1 MTTDAR
7 APFLDP
13 SGPIEF
19 RPDMPV
25 WARMRSTDTRVF
37 IARFDDDVWSLNPI
51 VQKPT
56 IGSVKLL
63 FTKAPPVFKEA
74 LKAQAYC
81 MLDRPLPLEMLNG
94 GHGAKEYLAATTIRA
109 RLSGT
114 VMPFTRLLDERGVTR
129 LCDVRA
135 ADFQAYRDMLETSG
149 IKQHELDYRLFALT
163 CASLYGMYLPD
174 TDRLPLPPWGRPQ
187 ARRMPRGPARTT
199 QVNTTP
205 PIDRATMVMLLV
217 WSLRF
222 IEDLSDDILRA
233 DEERRAR
240 MARLRTRARLGDR
253 ARAIAGLEQLRQ
265 AGKQLPAVRRGR
277 RNQRAAMYLASE
289 LDVPKTVL
297 NPLLRKSP
305 WRDMSIGVG
314 APLDNVPIEGQ
325 IAGKPWVDSV
335 DFYEVPELVS
345 HLAVACLITI
355 AYLSGMRVEE
365 WRALKRGSCWRTEAS
380 SEAPERF
387 EIWSETF
394 KGVTDSQGNTIPEG
408 SVRDHP
414 WWVVEE
420 VHTAVAILERIH
432 PHELLLSTRAL
443 SPRGMG
449 SRDRS
454 VATNLVTHHIA
465 AFAEW
470 CNAAAD
476 RLELAGNRI
485 PPDPVGPISGRRFR
499 QTIARDIAEAEESQ
513 WQALMALNR
522 QFDNKTIAQ
531 TMAYAGVASGAAGIL
546 EVQRELA
553 RYNRRIARGDAL
565 AAGDTVSGPAKHQYI
580 EVVGRDHDAFRG
592 MALTE
597 REAEQLRKNPGVEI
611 FDNPHQC
618 LGCAYRPGLA
628 RCHPSGASDS
638 EVERGPVIRRCDPQC
653 GNVFHTDLHI
663 EQRRREIERLERQL
677 PHVPGPMQER
687 MLEDIEEHKAV
698 IAEHERTGIQAPSAQ
713 EREVL

>member
-7 APFLDP
+7 APFPDP

-25 WARMRSTDTRVF
+25 WARIRNTDTRVF
-37 IARFDDDVWSLNPI
+37 IARFDDDVWGLNPI

-56 IGSVKLL
+56 IGSVKLF

-81 MLDRPLPLEMLNG
+81 MLDRPLPLEMLNA

-109 RLSGT
+109 RLSGA

-149 IKQHELDYRLFALT
+149 IKQHELDHRLFVLT
-163 CASLYGMYLPD
+163 SASLYGMYLPD

-187 ARRMPRGPARTT
+187 ARRIPRGPARTT
-199 QVNTTP
+199 QVNMTS

-233 DEERRAR
+233 DEVRQAR
-240 MARLRTRARLGDR
+240 MARLRTRARRGDR

-265 AGKQLPAVRRGR
+265 AGKQLPAVRHGR

-289 LDVPKTVL
+289 LDVSTTVL
-297 NPLLRKSP
+297 NSLMRRSP
-305 WRDMSIGVG
+305 WRDMSIGAG

-335 DFYEVPELVS
+335 DFYEVPKLVS

-432 PHELLLSTRAL
+432 PHELLLSARAL
-443 SPRGMG
+443 SNKNSGR
-449 SRDRS
+449 RDRS
-454 VATNLVTHHIA
+454 VHPNMVTHHIA

-485 PPDPVGPISGRRFR
+485 PPDPVGPISGMRLR
-499 QTIARDIAEAEESQ
+499 QTIARDIAEAEESPG
-513 WQALMALNR
+513 QALMALNR
-522 QFDNKTIAQ
+522 QLDHRTIAQ
-531 TMAYAGVASGAAGIL
+531 TMAYIGAASGTPDIL

-553 RYNRRIARGDAL
+553 RHNRRLARGEAL
-565 AAGDTVSGPAKHQYI
+565 AAGDTVSGPAKEQYI
-580 EVVGRDHDAFRG
+580 EVIGRYHDAFQG
-592 MALTE
+592 MSLTD

-611 FDNPHQC
+611 YDNPGQF
-618 LGCAYRPGLA
+618 LGCAYTPGPA
-628 RCHPSGASDS
+628 RCHRSGASDS
-638 EVERGPVIRRCDPQC
+638 EVERGPVMRQCDPQC
-653 GNVFHTDLHI
+653 GNVFHTNLHI
-663 EQRRREIERLERQL
+663 EQRLREIERLERQL

-698 IAEHERTGIQAPSAQ
+698 IAEHERTGI
-713 EREVL
+713 